1 MLVYRDG
8 ESKQPFFKSTK
19 KPVGGLTYAGGS
31 DSPPVRIMPSKRSGR
46 SVIFDNI
53 KLPPMPT
60 TKISTKTRALPTST
74 KPEKTLSVNL
84 PQIDE
89 TSRAMIETNINSEN
103 PIKQE
108 AAEKLLD
115 IHIKNELK
123 NPTMGIK
130 EPVLMGDLPTSKTT
144 LIKMGA
150 GIVLLIMIL
159 VAIK

>member
-1 MLVYRDG
+1 
-8 ESKQPFFKSTK
+8 
-19 KPVGGLTYAGGS
+19 
-31 DSPPVRIMPSKRSGR
+31 
-46 SVIFDNI
+46 
-53 KLPPMPT
+53 MPT